1 MSLDENALLSDF
13 TRFYLLV
20 LLYEAPIHGYGLRQK
35 FEKRLGKSVSYSLIY
50 PFLSKLEDK
59 NYLKV
64 HVESIGQKDKKVYHL
79 TDDGKVFIEKMFRRF
94 SGLIDVAIEPNI
106 QICAGCGIKLY
117 QNAHQA
123 TIDGKELL
131 FCCTHC
137 ADAYRR
143 DEHHQHHH

>member
-1 MSLDENALLSDF
+1 MSIDENALLSDF

-20 LLYEAPIHGYGLRQK
+20 LLYEAPIHGYGLKLK

-59 NYLKV
+59 KYLKV
-64 HVESIGQKDKKVYHL
+64 QIETIGKKDKKIYHL
-79 TDDGKVFIEKMFRRF
+79 TVEGKIFIEKMFLRF

-117 QNAHQA
+117 QNAYQEK
-123 TIDGKELL
+123 IDGKTLL

-137 ADAYRR
+137 ADAYKRH
-143 DEHHQHHH
+143 EQHHHH